1 MEVSTL
7 LLLLSSME
15 AGGRKRKG
23 FLLTASCCSAGER
36 RLVSLSAIVFLLHPA
51 STNVNRIAKKNFLK
65 KKIIWMQ
72 FNSIDLAS
80 LSLLPEVWRGNLMAV
95 VLAGVEECRERGRP
109 ALLGIER
116 LTVGRDLS
124 ASFRSNFGME
134 NGTGD
139 I

>member
-1 MEVSTL
+1 MSTL

-51 STNVNRIAKKNFLK
+51 STNVNRIATKNFL
-65 KKIIWMQ
+65 MQ

-80 LSLLPEVWRGNLMAV
+80 LSLLPEVWSGNLMAV
-95 VLAGVEECRERGRP
+95 VLAGVEECRERGRA
-109 ALLGIER
+109 ALLVIER